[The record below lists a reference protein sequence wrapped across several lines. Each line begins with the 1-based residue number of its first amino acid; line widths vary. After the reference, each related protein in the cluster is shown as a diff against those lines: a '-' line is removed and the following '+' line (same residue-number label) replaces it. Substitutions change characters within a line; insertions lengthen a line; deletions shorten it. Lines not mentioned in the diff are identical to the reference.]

1 MDFKKAYD
9 LIVNELTNW
18 LNDFIRLLPNLVIA
32 VVVLVLGFFI
42 AKKSSRLASKV
53 FKKVV
58 NQQVLNALFA
68 SFVQL
73 MIIGISIFAALSIL
87 NLDKALTSLLAGAG
101 IIGLALAFAF
111 QDIAANF
118 VSGIVMSFTRPME
131 IGDIVKVNDYM
142 GKVESIR
149 LRDSVIRTFGGQ
161 KVFIPNKEIF
171 QNPIEN
177 FSKYRKRR
185 LDLVVG
191 VSYGDDLEK
200 VKELSLKAVESVDER
215 TNDPIELFFEE
226 FADSS
231 INFSMR
237 IWLKSVEQPV
247 YLEARSQAIMKLK
260 AVYDAND
267 ITIPFPIRTLDFGIK
282 GGERLFDAAVM
293 VNQNGKS

>member
-9 LIVNELTNW
+9 LIVNELANW
-18 LNDFIRLLPNLVIA
+18 VNDFIRLLPKLVLATII
-32 VVVLVLGFFI
+32 LVLGFFI
-42 AKKSSRLASKV
+42 AKRSAKLASKV

-68 SFVQL
+68 SFIQL
-73 MIIGISIFAALSIL
+73 LVIGIAIFAALSIL

-149 LRDSVIRTFGGQ
+149 LRDSVIRTFTGQ
-161 KVFIPNKEIF
+161 KVYIPNKEIF

-200 VKELSLKAVESVDER
+200 VKELSVQAVQSVAER
-215 TNDPIELFFEE
+215 TDDPVELFFEE

-237 IWLKSVEQPV
+237 IWLKSVEQPI

-260 AVYDAND
+260 KVYDDND

-282 GGERLFDAAVM
+282 GGERLFDTAVKI
-293 VNQNGKS
+293 NQNGRS